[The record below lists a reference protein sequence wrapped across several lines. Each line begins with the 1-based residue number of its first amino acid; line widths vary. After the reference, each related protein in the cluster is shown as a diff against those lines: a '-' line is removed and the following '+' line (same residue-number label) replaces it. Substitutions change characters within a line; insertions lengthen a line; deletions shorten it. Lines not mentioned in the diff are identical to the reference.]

1 LCDSTLKYYRSKT
14 ILIAIC
20 VATSVSVAAPSQAG
34 TASAGATCTAPNDGP
49 PLCLTGTVLAPGTD
63 LAMVERAGSSA
74 VEHLHQGDTI
84 LDWRLVE
91 IGPKYIKLGQ
101 GEKLVTLDLAGTV
114 AHAGP
119 ESQATAQPV
128 AAKPAPQ
135 IKQGPMKRV
144 QAWAARGEREPP
156 AQ

>member
-1 LCDSTLKYYRSKT
+1 MCDSTYKYYRFKT
-14 ILIAIC
+14 ILIVIGVLMAIDSTGPTLAGTNAA
-20 VATSVSVAAPSQAG
+20 ATACAAPSE
-34 TASAGATCTAPNDGP
+34 GP
-49 PLCLTGTVLAPGTD
+49 PLCLTGTVLAPGAD
-63 LAMVERAGSSA
+63 LAMVERAGSSS
-74 VEHLHQGDTI
+74 VEHLHPGDSI

-114 AHAGP
+114 AHVEP
-119 ESQATAQPV
+119 EPP
-128 AAKPAPQ
+128 AAAPK

-156 AQ
+156 K

>member
-1 LCDSTLKYYRSKT
+1 MCDSNRKYYRFKT
-14 ILIAIC
+14 ILIVIGGLALM
-20 VATSVSVAAPSQAG
+20 S
-34 TASAGATCTAPNDGP
+34 SAGAVRAATPATCVAPNDGP
-49 PLCLTGTVLAPGTD
+49 PLCLTGTVLAPGAD
-63 LAMVERAGSSA
+63 LAMVERAGSTS
-74 VEHLHQGDTI
+74 VEHLHQGDSI

-114 AHAGP
+114 AHVEP
-119 ESQATAQPV
+119 E
-128 AAKPAPQ
+128 PAPVSPK

-156 AQ
+156 K